1 MAASNPPAEP
11 PIPTIG
17 HLEFCL
23 TDFNLNFGLVD
34 FACEDFVPLVFTRVK
49 EALVV
54 AFRFAAMAL
63 FMLVAAYAAHK
74 PRLDLARLELRAILD
89 PNLQYGCRGCPE
101 SFGSLAPRADRTTFV
116 RLSRWTQTSQVLHVE
131 HAKCCFHI
139 RADSDDALFH
149 TRTKKRNPNAAAI
162 EQSRTPHSHRA
173 SGMHHAIKLHLF
185 HCR

>member
-1 MAASNPPAEP
+1 MPVLGGKFCSSSMAASNPPAEP

-17 HLEFCL
+17 HFEFCL

-74 PRLDLARLELRAILD
+74 PRL
-89 PNLQYGCRGCPE
+89 GF
-101 SFGSLAPRADRTTFV
+101 SAPRVVGD
-116 RLSRWTQTSQVLHVE
+116 
-131 HAKCCFHI
+131 
-139 RADSDDALFH
+139 
-149 TRTKKRNPNAAAI
+149 P
-162 EQSRTPHSHRA
+162 
-173 SGMHHAIKLHLF
+173 
-185 HCR
+185 